1 MKLESQLTVP
11 ATMKAAGRWDC
22 WKNSPV
28 RMNGMPPA
36 ITVRHGISHP
46 WKAMPPAPV
55 SPWQEVAL
63 SGRAGSA

>member
-28 RMNGMPPA
+28 RTKGMPPA
-36 ITVRHGISHP
+36 
-46 WKAMPPAPV
+46 
-55 SPWQEVAL
+55 
-63 SGRAGSA
+63 GRTGARN